1 MNELLDFAFIG
12 QRIKDIRNEK
22 KYTQEYLAN
31 VTGVN
36 VSHISNIETNKVKVS
51 LTLLVQIC
59 KGLDVTVDYVLEKE
73 YPVPT
78 KATESELFKTI
89 KNLDKEKQD
98 TLLRI
103 AKVL

>member
-1 MNELLDFAFIG
+1 MKELDFSLIG
-12 QRIKDIRNEK
+12 QRIREVRCDKHL
-22 KYTQEYLAN
+22 TQEYLAN
-31 VTGVN
+31 ATGVN

-59 KGLDVTVDYVLEKE
+59 NALDVTIDYLLENEYHAPTSAFEKE
-73 YPVPT
+73 LLNTVKDMP
-78 KATESELFKTI
+78 
-89 KNLDKEKQD
+89 NEKRE